1 MRRVNPGESE
11 DMLLANAIITS
22 INKLLEP
29 LPDAAVG
36 VSGDKI
42 CLMNQAARDL
52 LGDQTGKPAAE
63 VLPADVLAMGGG
75 AITDSVLAGQRMSVQ
90 SVEAEGLTLYYI
102 SRVYKRDIS
111 VLLDELRSRKPVL
124 SAVSNLLGAT
134 RQVVLDLEDDPREE
148 LRMSASASMHMACQ
162 LARQLFIEETSEQIS
177 GPGII
182 TNIQPTDVTEL
193 VRDLVST
200 IRYLARPRG
209 IEVLFEGGYD
219 EARCEADVDVY
230 WLEVA
235 LLNLISICL
244 TRMAGG
250 EGSYLTLGVSCEAG
264 TAVFSVDAQ
273 GPANPESESDTRCFQ
288 LAVDI
293 AKLHGGTCVST
304 LGDGVSRFLLSVP
317 VKSQLCD
324 SPYAGRAIYGAPDMN
339 LILVQLSDWLR
350 NEDYDPRLLD

>member
-1 MRRVNPGESE
+1 
-11 DMLLANAIITS
+11 
-22 INKLLEP
+22 
-29 LPDAAVG
+29 
-36 VSGDKI
+36 
-42 CLMNQAARDL
+42 
-52 LGDQTGKPAAE
+52 
-63 VLPADVLAMGGG
+63 
-75 AITDSVLAGQRMSVQ
+75 
-90 SVEAEGLTLYYI
+90 
-102 SRVYKRDIS
+102 
-111 VLLDELRSRKPVL
+111 
-124 SAVSNLLGAT
+124 
-134 RQVVLDLEDDPREE
+134 
-148 LRMSASASMHMACQ
+148 MSASASMHMACQ

-209 IEVLFEGGYD
+209 IEVLFEGGCD
-219 EARCEADVDVY
+219 EARCEAEVDVY